1 MSDLLEV
8 EGLELTIDYFRVLE
22 GVELSVEEEEVV
34 ALLGENGAGKT
45 MTLRSIAGL
54 EEASSERLALGGNEL
69 GDLEPHSR
77 VEFGLSYCPSEE
89 NVFPDMS
96 VRENLETG
104 KYLYPEELE
113 SGIGRAYEL
122 FPALKKREG
131 QLAKELSGGER
142 RMLALG
148 KSLMTNPVLL
158 LLDEFSLGLSREIVF
173 DFVDRVRTINRSGV
187 AILFVEQNFTL
198 AGNLAE
204 REYYMVEGRMVG
216 RDELSP

>member
-1 MSDLLEV
+1 VSDLLEV
-8 EGLELTIDYFRVLE
+8 EGLELMIDYYRVLE
-22 GVELSVEEEEVV
+22 GVELYVEEEEIV

-54 EEASSERLALGGNEL
+54 EEASSERLALDGKEL
-69 GDLEPHSR
+69 GDLVPHSR
-77 VEFGLSYCPSEE
+77 VELGLSYCPSEE
-89 NVFPDMS
+89 NVFPGMS

-122 FPALKKREG
+122 FPALKDRQK

-158 LLDEFSLGLSREIVF
+158 LLDEFSLGLSREVVF
-173 DFVDRVRTINRSGV
+173 DFVDSVRTINRSGV

-198 AGNLAE
+198 AGSLAE
-204 REYYMVEGRMVG
+204 REYYMVEGRMTG
-216 RDELSP
+216 KDELNP